1 MAANIN
7 GERCRA
13 KLQIGTPADY
23 WLVPMTSLET
33 EMFEYFEDNYVW
45 NMAVNLAL
53 GMGAGIGDIDDAS
66 RALRPEAKSRDHS
79 AAERFFDA
87 WTGLA
92 YKLKRLA
99 LADETRG
106 RLLSAGAKYR
116 RAAIHF
122 IQAERMQRPDF
133 APRKEAFAE
142 ALECFSRFVA
152 LTRQDCR
159 RVEVPYLRTSL
170 PALFV
175 GAQTADRDA
184 PCMVH
189 FDGLD
194 VTKEII
200 YLLGVPE
207 ALAARGVSTL
217 VVDNPGVGESLRI
230 KGLTN
235 FPEAEVPA
243 KAAVDFLQTMPGVD
257 RDRIG
262 MMALS
267 LGGYHAP
274 RAAAFE
280 PRFKCC
286 VAWGANY
293 DWGETQRARYRTKA
307 QSLPVPHYWEH
318 VAWVFGKSSVE
329 EVIEV
334 SAKLSLEGI
343 LHNIT
348 CPILVVHGENDRQ
361 ITLAQAQQIVADC
374 VASPKAELHV
384 QTLADGGAEHCGV
397 DNLAPTR
404 EVICDWVA
412 EVLHG
417 DAAGS
422 CSCA

>member
-1 MAANIN
+1 
-7 GERCRA
+7 
-13 KLQIGTPADY
+13 
-23 WLVPMTSLET
+23 
-33 EMFEYFEDNYVW
+33 MFEYFEDNYVW

-53 GMGAGIGDIDDAS
+53 AMGGSIGDIDDAS
-66 RALRPEAKSRDHS
+66 RPLRPVSRTRDHS
-79 AAERFFDA
+79 AAEKFFEA

-92 YKLKRLA
+92 KKLKRLA
-99 LADETRG
+99 AADEARG

-116 RAAIHF
+116 RAAIYF

-133 APRKEAFAE
+133 APRKQAFGE
-142 ALECFSRFVA
+142 ALDCFSHFTT
-152 LTRQDCR
+152 LTKQNCR
-159 RVEVPYLRTSL
+159 RVEIPYQDTTL

-175 GAQTADRDA
+175 GAQAAGHDA

-207 ALAARGVSTL
+207 ALAARGVATL
-217 VVDNPGVGESLRI
+217 VVDNPGVGESLRL
-230 KGLTN
+230 KGLAN
-235 FPEAEVPA
+235 FPEAEIPA
-243 KAAVDFLQTMPGVD
+243 KAAVDFLQAMPGID
-257 RDRIG
+257 GERIG

-293 DWGETQRARYRTKA
+293 DWGETQRARYETRGT
-307 QSLPVPHYWEH
+307 SLPIPHYWDH

-329 EVIEV
+329 EVIAV
-334 SAKLSLEGI
+334 SEKLSLKGI
-343 LHNIT
+343 LHRIT
-348 CPILVVHGENDRQ
+348 CPILVVHGEHDRQ
-361 ITLAQAQQIVADC
+361 IPLAQARAIIADC
-374 VASPKAELHV
+374 VSSPRAELHV

-397 DNLAPTR
+397 DNVALTR
-404 EVICDWVA
+404 ETICDWVA
-412 EVLHG
+412 EALG
-417 DAAGS
+417 GRPAG
-422 CSCA
+422 